1 MRFLSAVGLTVLML
15 TGCAK
20 SEPVL
25 ETATAVQTAPTTM
38 ARPIT
43 EPIPATSPPTAP
55 PTTAAPPTG
64 PTTVPVDAAGST
76 IVSGAVITEDEAAI
90 KLVVEKV
97 ITAELKKNFDETFDP
112 APFSGTVTQ
121 THLFAVEKFFQ
132 EVQRRNISRRPGKV
146 LQVITHQINVAEDR
160 QTAEAVSCDRN
171 DIQVWDN
178 KGTSDPADDKLEDGA
193 LGIHATGVRL
203 VRRNNRW
210 LVNTNIGI
218 GVEFCD
224 GIF

>member
-1 MRFLSAVGLTVLML
+1 MRFLPAVGLTVLML

-25 ETATAVQTAPTTM
+25 ETATAVQTAPTTI

-55 PTTAAPPTG
+55 PTTAAPPT
-64 PTTVPVDAAGST
+64 T

-97 ITAELKKNFDETFDP
+97 ITAELKKNFNETFDP

-121 THLFAVEKFFQ
+121 THLSAVETFFQ

-203 VRRNNRW
+203 VRRNNSW